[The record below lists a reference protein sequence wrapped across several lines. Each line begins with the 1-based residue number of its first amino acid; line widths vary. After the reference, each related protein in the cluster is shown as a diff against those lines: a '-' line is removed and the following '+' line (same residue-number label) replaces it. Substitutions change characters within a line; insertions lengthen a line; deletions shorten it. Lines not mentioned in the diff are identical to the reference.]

1 MTFVSMMADPQA
13 RFGNMKTEELVQEV
27 LQLSE
32 PEKSELVRRVLEDME
47 QAREEQEL
55 LDEAEQRDKEMDSD
69 PSASL
74 SESEFLAS
82 FAHRL
87 GKTA

>member
-1 MTFVSMMADPQA
+1 MIRMDLADPQA
-13 RFGNMKTEELVQEV
+13 RFRNMKTEELVQEV

-32 PEKSELVRRVLEDME
+32 REKAELVRRVLEDME

-55 LDEAEQRDKEMDSD
+55 LDEAERRDKEMDSD

-74 SESEFLAS
+74 SETEFLAS
-82 FAHRL
+82 FAARL